1 MKNLYSEACRISS
14 GPAEKEHSLRL
25 LNDLLQKNGYQNPRR
40 YFNSSNSNRRQSVED
55 DSRTVLNLDFI
66 SDSASNKIRNY
77 VKQNNLPIKVNFKPT
92 PKLRN
97 ILCSNRPYDKR
108 VCSINSCKICPLIV
122 CNKDCEVKN
131 VVY

>member
-25 LNDLLQKNGYQNPRR
+25 LDDLLQKNGYQNPRR
-40 YFNSSNSNRRQSVED
+40 YCNCSNSNRRQSVED

-77 VKQNNLPIKVNFKPT
+77 VKQNNLPI
-92 PKLRN
+92 
-97 ILCSNRPYDKR
+97 
-108 VCSINSCKICPLIV
+108 
-122 CNKDCEVKN
+122 
-131 VVY
+131 